1 MKNRFISLFLAFA
14 LVFVSMTPVMAENG
28 YVASVSNSGATV
40 EKGLPEDVTFG
51 KTEKT
56 EEDAKKAVASKASE
70 LPSSYAIVD
79 MFELT
84 PATPGTQ
91 YNSGFSLTLKVS
103 SAKVGEKYYCVH
115 VKSETEIE
123 VLQCDVENGYVTIKN
138 IKSCSP
144 FYLVKDTTPAKTTE
158 STSTTKVVTCE
169 DENGKGWVWSES
181 KQACVY
187 KVTNTSAK

>member
-1 MKNRFISLFLAFA
+1 MKNRFISLFLALA
-14 LVFVSMTPVMAENG
+14 LVFVSMTPVMAEND
-28 YVASVSNSGATV
+28 YVASISNSGATV
-40 EKGLPEDVTFG
+40 VSVLPDNVKFG
-51 KTEKT
+51 TTDKTEAH
-56 EEDAKKAVASKASE
+56 AKEAVASKASE

-84 PATPGTQ
+84 RENGSETDE
-91 YNSGFSLTLKVS
+91 GFNLKLKVT
-103 SAKVGEKYYCVH
+103 SAKAGEKYYCVH
-115 VKSETEIE
+115 EKSATEIE

>member
-1 MKNRFISLFLAFA
+1 MKNRFISLFLALA
-14 LVFVSMTPVMAENG
+14 LVFVSMTPVMANDG
-28 YVASVSNSGATV
+28 YVNSPSNNGATV
-40 EKGLPEDVTFG
+40 ESGLPDKVKFG
-51 KTEKT
+51 TTDKTEAH
-56 EEDAKKAVASKASE
+56 AKEVVASKASE

-84 PATPGTQ
+84 RIDDDET
-91 YNSGFSLTLKVS
+91 NVGFNLKLRVS
-103 SAKVGEKYYCVH
+103 SAKAGEKYFCVH
-115 VKSETEIE
+115 EKTSEVE
-123 VLQCDVENGYVTIKN
+123 VLQCDVTDGYVTIKN